1 MAFYRYLKTE
11 PTTASSWLFYCL
23 QLQIEI
29 LQIVCLAQK
38 WCNIS
43 TWTLR
48 LCFVHA
54 NLFGWHEIFRT
65 LHDLYRPFSCQS
77 VLMKHESMFAFFVIS
92 RYWNF
97 GIASLGDD
105 VRFSK
110 LKFRNHFCAMILTT
124 DCDIFTE
131 SVHLRYSWSVFQK
144 AITSAVSAVDVMASP
159 ISRSAGWSTTTGVWI
174 YIYIYIYIFPW
185 LIY

>member
-11 PTTASSWLFYCL
+11 PAAASSWLFYCW
-23 QLQIEI
+23 QLQIENLKI
-29 LQIVCLAQK
+29 ICLAQK

-48 LCFVHA
+48 LCLVRA
-54 NLFGWHEIFRT
+54 NLSGWRDIFRT

-92 RYWNF
+92 WYWNF
-97 GIASLGDD
+97 GIATLGDD

-110 LKFRNHFCAMILTT
+110 LKFRNHFCAITLTT
-124 DCDIFTE
+124 DWDIFGLIRYTFVIHGRCFGKQ
-131 SVHLRYSWSVFQK
+131 SHQRYRRSTSWLVLVLFLR
-144 AITSAVSAVDVMASP
+144 VDQPPQLYV
-159 ISRSAGWSTTTGVWI
+159 
-174 YIYIYIYIFPW
+174 YPW